1 MKKITFLLLL
11 CLAFM
16 ANHSVAQ
23 VNNMQEVELF
33 GKKKLI
39 NNGSVIRC
47 ATTEYEEYLK
57 SKNSNRPSINQFE
70 KWIAPKIALEKKK
83 NLNPSKTQ
91 RTNAIITIP
100 VVVHVIHS
108 RDLIGTDENISDG
121 QVESQ
126 IRVLNEDFRRRPNT
140 PGFNTNPVGAD
151 VEIEFVLAKRD
162 PAGVTS
168 NGINRVNLLQG
179 NWSTED
185 IDNFVKPQTQ
195 WDPEKYLNIWVV
207 KFANTELLGYAQFPS
222 QSGLTGLNSNEGSA
236 LTDGVVIG
244 YKFFGSNTYFPGG
257 TYFPVFDK
265 GRTTTHEVGHWLGLR
280 HIWGDGDSASGCSVD
295 DFCDDTPNTA
305 KENEGCPVNVDSCPS
320 QGNDMIENYMDYT
333 NDACMNIF
341 TNDQKLRMITVMNNS
356 PRRVALKTSDALEP
370 GFIYV
375 NDGAISIVS
384 LNLNSCTT
392 TFSPTVKLTNKGS
405 AILTSATITY
415 SVDNA
420 NVRTINWTGNLS
432 NSASAEITLDAITAS
447 GGKRNFKIEIN
458 NVNTT
463 TDQNIKNNVSSID
476 FDLIKSYSGNTVTL
490 TLQLDEY
497 GSETDWQLTNSAGT
511 VVYKGGPYNDT
522 TTSPAVI
529 TEVFNLPNDECYTFK
544 MFDNYGDG
552 FCCENGTGYYNL
564 KTATENIVVSDARFE
579 AEESTSFRIGTLS
592 RNDSKELSSVTVYP
606 NPVTSL
612 LNINTENQLESPTSY
627 TIFNLLGQIIKSKK
641 LNPAE
646 NQQINV
652 TSLSQGIYL
661 LKLVKNDVG
670 TTTIR
675 FIKK

>member
-1 MKKITFLLLL
+1 
-11 CLAFM
+11 M

-70 KWIAPKIALEKKK
+70 KWIAPKIVLEKKK
-83 NLNPSKTQ
+83 NLNASKTQ

-108 RDLIGTDENISDG
+108 GDLIGSDENISNG

-126 IRVLNEDFRRRPNT
+126 IQVLNEDFRRKLNT

-179 NWSTED
+179 TWSTED

-222 QSGLTGLNSNEGSA
+222 QSGLAGLNSNEGSA

-244 YKFFGSNTYFPGG
+244 YKFFGSTTYFPGG

-280 HIWGDGDSASGCSVD
+280 HIWGDGDSSSGCSVD
-295 DFCDDTPNTA
+295 DFCNDTPNTA
-305 KENEGCPVNVDSCPS
+305 KENEGCPVNVDSCPAS
-320 QGNDMIENYMDYT
+320 PGNDMIENYMDYT
-333 NDACMNIF
+333 DDACMNIF

-384 LNLNSCTT
+384 LNINSCTT

-405 AILTSATITY
+405 AVLTSATITY

-420 NVRTINWTGNLS
+420 NVKTINWMGALS

-458 NVNTT
+458 NVNST

-497 GSETDWQLTNSAGT
+497 GSETEWQLTNSAGT
-511 VVYKGGPYNDT
+511 IVYEGGPYNDT
-522 TTSPAVI
+522 TTLPAVI
-529 TEVFNLPNDECYTFK
+529 TKVFNLPNDECYTFK
-544 MFDNYGDG
+544 IFDSADDG
-552 FCCENGTGYYNL
+552 ICCENGIGFYNL
-564 KTATENIVVSDARFE
+564 KTATEDTIVSNLRFE
-579 AEESTSFRIGTLS
+579 SEKSTSFHIGSVSKNEDSNL
-592 RNDSKELSSVTVYP
+592 RNSIVYP
-606 NPVTSL
+606 NPAQSVL
-612 LNINTENQLESPTSY
+612 KIITENKLEIPNSY
-627 TIFNLLGQIIKSKK
+627 TIFNLSGQIIESKK
-641 LNPAE
+641 LNTAE

-652 TSLSQGIYL
+652 TNLSQGIYL
-661 LKLVKNDVG
+661 LKLFKNDVR

>member
-47 ATTEYEEYLK
+47 ATTEYEEYLE

-108 RDLIGTDENISDG
+108 GDLIGTDENISDG

-179 NWSTED
+179 TWSTED

-244 YKFFGSNTYFPGG
+244 YKFFGSTTYFPTG

-295 DFCDDTPNTA
+295 DFCEDTPNTA
-305 KENEGCPVNVDSCPS
+305 KKNEGCPVNVDSCPAT
-320 QGNDMIENYMDYT
+320 GNDMIENYMDYT
-333 NDACMNIF
+333 DDACMNIF

-356 PRRVALKTSDALEP
+356 PRRVSLKTSDALEP

-420 NVRTINWTGNLS
+420 NVRTINWKGNLS
-432 NSASAEITLDAITAS
+432 NSASAEITLDAITAR

-497 GSETDWQLTNSAGT
+497 GSETEWQLTNSSGSI
-511 VVYKGGPYNDT
+511 VYEGGPYTDT

-627 TIFNLLGQIIKSKK
+627 TIFNLLGQIIESKK
-641 LNPAE
+641 LNSVQK
-646 NQQINV
+646 QQINV